1 MKLSVKIILAL
12 LFIGLLCFSCVR
24 EKQDQLGHQ
33 DLDDRFYIE
42 KIYVNTNFEVAP
54 F

>member
-1 MKLSVKIILAL
+1 MKLSVKTILAL
-12 LFIGLLCFSCVR
+12 LFTGLFCSSCDR
-24 EKQDQLGHQ
+24 EDESSQQG
-33 DLDDRFYIE
+33 LDDRFYVE

>member
-12 LFIGLLCFSCVR
+12 LFICFLCFSCVR
-24 EKQDQLGHQ
+24 EEQDQLSHE

-42 KIYVNTNFEVAP
+42 KIYVNTNFEVVP